1 MTLDENPELVIAATG
16 SAWTGKGVRSI
27 WSLIRESF
35 ISAKREIIIA
45 AYSLSE
51 SPDFYK
57 ILDDCLI
64 RGIRILLIVNRFDFQ
79 PAGVKNSL
87 ISLGNKY
94 NNFILKDFNPA
105 DRREDLHAK
114 IVVID
119 HSVALIGSAN
129 PTWKGMIMNHE
140 IMVRI
145 SGRRA
150 AEIAELVDRLS
161 ACFETKAVPV
171 RLRV

>member
-35 ISAKREIIIA
+35 RNAQREIIIA

-79 PAGVKNSL
+79 TAGVKNSL
-87 ISLGNKY
+87 ISLGSKY
-94 NNFILKDFNPA
+94 DNFILKDFNPT

-114 IVVID
+114 IIVID
-119 HSVALIGSAN
+119 HCMALIGSAN

-161 ACFETKAVPV
+161 MCFETKPVPV
-171 RLRV
+171 RLKV

>member
-35 ISAKREIIIA
+35 RNAQREIIIA

-79 PAGVKNSL
+79 TAGVKNSL

-94 NNFILKDFNPA
+94 DNFILKDFNP
-105 DRREDLHAK
+105 
-114 IVVID
+114 
-119 HSVALIGSAN
+119 
-129 PTWKGMIMNHE
+129 T
-140 IMVRI
+140 
-145 SGRRA
+145 
-150 AEIAELVDRLS
+150 
-161 ACFETKAVPV
+161 
-171 RLRV
+171 